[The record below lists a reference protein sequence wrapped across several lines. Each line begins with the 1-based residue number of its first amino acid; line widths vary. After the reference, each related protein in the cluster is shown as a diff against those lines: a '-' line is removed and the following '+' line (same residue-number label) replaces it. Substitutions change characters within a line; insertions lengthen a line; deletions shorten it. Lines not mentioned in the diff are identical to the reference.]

1 MKGIFCMSTTRKEKR
16 LQRNVR
22 YMMDIR
28 RVKLLNVLMI
38 VLPYAI
44 AWFAFYR
51 SRVCGSTSIVRSIGM
66 MAMYTALYCLFT
78 RIYGAFHISIKR
90 ISEIFGS
97 QILSVTMANGF
108 ILGIMF
114 VICGRIPNV
123 LPLLGVQVAQVLIS
137 LIWAK
142 KTHMWFFNRFE
153 RQKTVII
160 YDRRRYME
168 NLFSSYGLDKKY
180 DICAICTVEEFFS
193 GNMKVIEDVDAVFL
207 GGVHSHE
214 RNIIIK
220 YCVANGIDTY
230 MIPRIGDVIMSS
242 AQKMHMFHLPILR
255 VRRYTP
261 TIEFLLIKR
270 LFDIVSS
277 LAVII
282 VFSPVLLATA
292 IAIKK
297 YDGGPA
303 IYKQVRLTKDGKEFE
318 IYKFR
323 SMRIDAEKDGVARL
337 SSGENDDRIT
347 PIGHIIRKYRLD
359 ELPQLFNILRG
370 DMSVVGPRP
379 ERPEIAQQYEQELP
393 EFALRLQAKAGLTG
407 YAQVYGKY
415 NTDPYDKLQ
424 MDLMYIANP
433 SVWEDMKII
442 LATIY
447 VLFVKE
453 STEGVQANQVTAMS
467 HQEEDDDENQS
478 A

>member
-1 MKGIFCMSTTRKEKR
+1 MKTMQKEKKF
-16 LQRNVR
+16 QRNVR
-22 YMMDIR
+22 YMMEIR
-28 RVKLLNVLMI
+28 MVKLINVVLV

-51 SRVCGSTSIVRSIGM
+51 SRVCDSSSIIRSVGM
-66 MAMYTALYCLFT
+66 MAIYTTLYCLFG
-78 RIYGAFHISIKR
+78 RIYGAYQISIKR
-90 ISEIFGS
+90 ISEVFGS
-97 QILSVTMANGF
+97 QILAT
-108 ILGIMF
+108 GITNVLVLCFMF
-114 VICGRIPNV
+114 VLCGRIPNIG
-123 LPLLGVQVAQVLIS
+123 PLVSVQILQVL
-137 LIWAK
+137 LCMMWARQA
-142 KTHMWFFNRFE
+142 HAWFFNRFE

-168 NLFSSYGLDKKY
+168 NLFSAYGLDKKY
-180 DICAICTVEEFFS
+180 DIRAICTVEEFFS
-193 GNMKVIEDVDAVFL
+193 GNMRVIEDVDAVFL

-230 MIPRIGDVIMSS
+230 MIPRVGDVIMSG

-261 TIEFLLIKR
+261 TIEFVIIKR
-270 LFDIVSS
+270 AFDILSS
-277 LAVII
+277 LVVII

-292 IAIKK
+292 IAIKLH
-297 YDGGPA
+297 DGGPA

-337 SSGENDDRIT
+337 SSGDNDDRIT

-379 ERPEIAQQYEQELP
+379 ERPEIAAQYEKELP

-433 SVWEDMKII
+433 SIWEDMKII

-453 STEGVQANQVTAMS
+453 STEGIQANQVTAMA
-467 HQEEDDDENQS
+467 HEADDKEMDKT

>member
-1 MKGIFCMSTTRKEKR
+1 MHMKKQKEKK
-16 LQRNVR
+16 LPRNVR
-22 YMMDIR
+22 YMMEIR
-28 RVKLLNVLMI
+28 MIKLLNVLLII
-38 VLPYAI
+38 VPFAVS
-44 AWFAFYR
+44 WFAFYR
-51 SRVCGSTSIVRSIGM
+51 SRVCDSTSVIRSVGM
-66 MAMYTALYCLFT
+66 MAIYTMLYCLFG
-78 RIYGAFHISIKR
+78 RIYGAYQISIKR
-90 ISEIFGS
+90 ISEVFGS
-97 QILSVTMANGF
+97 QILAMTMTNGV
-108 ILGIMF
+108 ILCFMF
-114 VICGRIPNV
+114 VICGKIPNL
-123 LPLLGVQVAQVLIS
+123 LPLIGVQIVQMLLS
-137 LIWAK
+137 LLWAK
-142 KTHMWFFNRFE
+142 QTHIWFFNRFE

-160 YDRRRYME
+160 YDKRRNME
-168 NLFSSYGLDKKY
+168 NLFSAYGLDKKY
-180 DICAICTVEEFFS
+180 DIRRICGVKEFFAE
-193 GNMKVIEDVDAVFL
+193 NMAALEGIDAVFL
-207 GGVHSHE
+207 GGVRSRD
-214 RNIIIK
+214 RNVIIK
-220 YCVANGIDTY
+220 RCVELGIDTY
-230 MIPRIGDVIMSS
+230 MIPRIGDVIMSG
-242 AQKMHMFHLPILR
+242 AQKIHMFHLPMLR

-261 TIEFLLIKR
+261 PIEFVFLKR

-292 IAIKK
+292 IAIKAH
-297 YDGGPA
+297 DGGPA
-303 IYKQVRLTKDGKEFE
+303 IYKQVRLTKDGEEFE

-379 ERPEIAQQYEQELP
+379 ERPEIAAQYEQELP

-415 NTDPYDKLQ
+415 NTSPYDKLE

-433 SVWEDMKII
+433 SIWEDMKII

-453 STEGVQANQVTAMS
+453 STEGVQANQVTALE
-467 HQEEDDDENQS
+467 QEQSVKEDEKT

>member
-1 MKGIFCMSTTRKEKR
+1 MSMTQKEKR
-16 LQRNVR
+16 LQRNIR
-22 YMMDIR
+22 YMMEVR
-28 RVKLLNVLMI
+28 MNKLLNVALI
-38 VLPYAI
+38 VLPFMISWLVY
-44 AWFAFYR
+44 YR
-51 SRVCGSTSIVRSIGM
+51 SRVCGSTSIVRTIGM
-66 MAMYTALYCLFT
+66 MVMYTMLYCLFA
-78 RIYGAFHISIKR
+78 RIYDAFLVSHKR
-90 ISEIFGS
+90 ISEIFAG
-97 QILSVTMANGF
+97 QLLSLSMRDVF
-108 ILGIMF
+108 ILCVMF
-114 VICGRIPNV
+114 VICGRMPNV
-123 LPLLGVQVAQVLIS
+123 FPMAAVLTVQTGLCLL
-137 LIWAK
+137 WAYWS
-142 KTHMWFFNRFE
+142 HVWFFNRFE

-168 NLFSSYGLDKKY
+168 NLFRTYGLDKKY
-180 DICAICTVEEFFS
+180 DIRAICTVEEFFS
-193 GNMKVIEDVDAVFL
+193 GKMKIIEGIDAVFL
-207 GGVHSHE
+207 GGVHSRE

-220 YCVANGIDTY
+220 HCVANGIDTY
-230 MIPRIGDVIMSS
+230 MVPRIGDVIMSG

-261 TIEFLLIKR
+261 TIEFVIIKR
-270 LFDIVSS
+270 AFDILSS
-277 LAVII
+277 LVVII

-292 IAIKK
+292 IAIKLH
-297 YDGGPA
+297 DGGPA

-337 SSGENDDRIT
+337 SSGDNDDRIT

-379 ERPEIAQQYEQELP
+379 ERPEIAAQYEKELP

-433 SVWEDMKII
+433 SIWEDMKII

-453 STEGVQANQVTAMS
+453 STEGIQANQVTAMA
-467 HQEEDDDENQS
+467 HEADDKEMDKT

>member
-1 MKGIFCMSTTRKEKR
+1 MKKTQKEKK

-22 YMMDIR
+22 YMMEIR
-28 RVKLLNVLMI
+28 MIKLLNVVMI
-38 VLPYAI
+38 VLPFAI
-44 AWFAFYR
+44 SWFAFYR
-51 SRVCGSTSIVRSIGM
+51 SRVCDSSSIVRSIGM
-66 MAMYTALYCLFT
+66 MAMYTALYCLFG
-78 RIYGAFHISIKR
+78 RIYGAYQISIKR
-90 ISEIFGS
+90 ISEVCGS
-97 QILSVTMANGF
+97 QILAVGMTDMF
-108 ILGIMF
+108 ILCIMC

-123 LPLLGVQVAQVLIS
+123 GPMMSVLVMQILLCVL
-137 LIWAK
+137 WAK
-142 KTHMWFFNRFE
+142 QAHAWFFKRFE

-160 YDRRRYME
+160 YDKRRNME
-168 NLFSSYGLDKKY
+168 NLFSAYGLDKKY
-180 DICAICTVEEFFS
+180 DIRAICTVEEFFA
-193 GNMKVIEDVDAVFL
+193 GNMKAVEDVDAVFL
-207 GGVHSHE
+207 GGVRSRE
-214 RNIIIK
+214 RNVILK
-220 YCVANGIDTY
+220 HCVARGIDTY
-230 MIPRIGDVIMSS
+230 MIPRIGDVIMSG
-242 AQKMHMFHLPILR
+242 AQKIHMFHLPMLR

-261 TIEFLLIKR
+261 PIEFVVVKR

-303 IYKQVRLTKDGKEFE
+303 IYKQVRLTTDGKEFE

-337 SSGENDDRIT
+337 SSGDNDDRIT

-379 ERPEIAQQYEQELP
+379 ERPEIAAQYEKELP
-393 EFALRLQAKAGLTG
+393 EFSLRLQAKAGLTG

-415 NTDPYDKLQ
+415 NTSPYDKLE

-433 SVWEDMKII
+433 SVWEDFKII

-453 STEGVQANQVTAMS
+453 STEGVQAHQVTALD
-467 HQEEDDDENQS
+467 HEADAKETDKP

>member
-1 MKGIFCMSTTRKEKR
+1 MSMTQKEKKI
-16 LQRNVR
+16 QRNTR
-22 YMMDIR
+22 YMVEVRMN
-28 RVKLLNVLMI
+28 KLLNVALI
-38 VLPYAI
+38 VLPFMI
-44 AWFAFYR
+44 SWFAYYR
-51 SRVCGSTSIVRSIGM
+51 SRVCGSTSIIRTVGM
-66 MAMYTALYCLFT
+66 IAMYTMLYSLFG
-78 RIYGAFHISIKR
+78 RVYDAFLVSHKR
-90 ISEIFGS
+90 ISEIFAG
-97 QILSVTMANGF
+97 QILSFAMTDVF
-108 ILGIMF
+108 ILCIMF

-123 LPLLGVQVAQVLIS
+123 LPMAAVLTVQTGLSLL
-137 LIWAK
+137 WAYRS
-142 KTHMWFFNRFE
+142 HVWFFNRFE

-168 NLFSSYGLDKKY
+168 NLFSAYGLDKKY
-180 DICAICTVEEFFS
+180 DIRAICTVEEFFS

-230 MIPRIGDVIMSS
+230 MIPRIGDVIMSG

-261 TIEFLLIKR
+261 TIEFIILKR

-282 VFSPVLLATA
+282 VLSPVLLATA
-292 IAIKK
+292 FMIKR

-303 IYKQVRLTKDGKEFE
+303 IYKQVRLTKDGKAFE

-323 SMRIDAEKDGVARL
+323 SMRIDAEKDGIARL
-337 SSGENDDRIT
+337 STGENDDRIT
-347 PIGHIIRKYRLD
+347 PIGHVIRKYRLD

-379 ERPEIAQQYEQELP
+379 ERPEIAAQYEQELP

-433 SVWEDMKII
+433 SIWEDLKII
-442 LATIY
+442 LVTIY
-447 VLFVKE
+447 VLFAKE
-453 STEGVQANQVTAMS
+453 STEGVQAHQVTAMGS
-467 HQEEDDDENQS
+467 EEEPKEDEKT